1 MEFFPEFRFAR
12 RIPGWL
18 PRRAD
23 LAHGGTQR
31 KTQIWK
37 TGQTA
42 GRAAWSAEHA
52 RMIPLIVDL
61 ETEWRGGQNQAL
73 LTAKGMLACGHD
85 AQLVAIRD
93 SPLARRAV
101 QAGIQVH
108 EVAARAKRARAAV
121 LLRKLLSQNK
131 FGVVH

>member
-1 MEFFPEFRFAR
+1 MEFFPEFRFAG

-42 GRAAWSAEHA
+42 GRAARSAEHA

-73 LTAKGMLACGHD
+73 LSPKGMRESGHD

-93 SPLARRAV
+93 SPLAQRAA
-101 QAGIQVH
+101 QAGIPVH
-108 EVAARAKRARAAV
+108 QLDTRTTCLPAA
-121 LLRKLLSQNK
+121 LLRPHLPSL
-131 FGVVH
+131 HPL